1 MSLLTNRCV
10 KGLAVFG
17 CFTALGLAG
26 CSSQPQNF
34 DELTAETAKTEHLDA
49 LQSWIFPPAE
59 AESARRAFV
68 ERCVA
73 EASGSY
79 KEPEV
84 GLTLDSAVYTGRTT
98 EELKASGYG
107 QLPAAEGRAT
117 ASFDEAGLDAYLG
130 KDGETFTVTFMEYSS
145 GELNS
150 AGCMAQSYEYI
161 YGSVESGVKAALL
174 APEFA
179 QAIETSLRADENY
192 LALQESWATCMN
204 DAGFG
209 QASSTD
215 QAAYSASLLGADSSE
230 KMLQADIS
238 CRESISFDSSITG
251 LKNSYYEAVY
261 QRLEQFSEELE
272 ATHATAGERVAADKT
287 DPKNT
292 SPVTVST
299 PTASPTA
306 S

>member
-10 KGLAVFG
+10 KGLAVLG
-17 CFTALGLAG
+17 CFAALGLAG

-73 EASGSY
+73 EADGSY

-117 ASFDEAGLDAYLG
+117 ASFDEAGLEAYLG
-130 KDGETFTVTFMEYSS
+130 KDGETFTVT
-145 GELNS
+145 
-150 AGCMAQSYEYI
+150 
-161 YGSVESGVKAALL
+161 
-174 APEFA
+174 
-179 QAIETSLRADENY
+179 
-192 LALQESWATCMN
+192 
-204 DAGFG
+204 
-209 QASSTD
+209 ASTN
-215 QAAYSASLLGADSSE
+215 
-230 KMLQADIS
+230 
-238 CRESISFDSSITG
+238 RF
-251 LKNSYYEAVY
+251 
-261 QRLEQFSEELE
+261 F
-272 ATHATAGERVAADKT
+272 
-287 DPKNT
+287 
-292 SPVTVST
+292 
-299 PTASPTA
+299 
-306 S
+306 